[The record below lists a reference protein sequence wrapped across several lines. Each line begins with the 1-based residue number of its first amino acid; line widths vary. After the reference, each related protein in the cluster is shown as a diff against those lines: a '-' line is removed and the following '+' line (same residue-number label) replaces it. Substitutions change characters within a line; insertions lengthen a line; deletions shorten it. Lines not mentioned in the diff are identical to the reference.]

1 MTLIDF
7 GHLSSRI
14 LHTAVSQT
22 NPKVDKTTGKFD
34 TKDWAPMYVHLLLK
48 NLSYLKMKFESE
60 YGEIVICVDNKDN
73 WRKEVYPDYKGQRA
87 KKRSES
93 NINYET
99 FYTLQDEILDEL
111 DQNFPFKVLKVDK
124 CEADDIV
131 GVLAK
136 EYAKYEKTVV
146 VSSDKDFKQVL
157 EYGAKLFDPIAKVF
171 VNMTSDELKE
181 WKKEHI
187 LGGDDGDNIPNIKQ
201 HTEFTEEFRKYLG
214 ESGVYKDI
222 PVHEFLDMKM
232 SEDLFKKYN
241 VYEVYTAGKLKGQL
255 KDTKKIFKMIPFGE
269 KNIYKFAQ
277 NLEENLKSNVLYLK
291 HYKRNEEL
299 VLFENIP
306 NKIREEITEKVKNV
320 ENSYNPAG
328 IMNLLSRYMLIELM
342 KSASDFYYTPKATKN
357 PNINNPVSDWL

>member
-14 LHTAVSQT
+14 LHTAVLQV
-22 NPKVDKTTGKFD
+22 NPKVDKTLGKFN
-34 TKDWAPMYVHLLLK
+34 TNDWASMYVHLLLK
-48 NLSYLKMKFESE
+48 NLSYLKMKFEAE
-60 YGEIVICVDNKDN
+60 YGEIVICVDNKEN
-73 WRKEVYPDYKGQRA
+73 WRKDVYPDYKGNRA

-93 NINYET
+93 NIDYNT
-99 FYTLQDEILDEL
+99 FYELQDDILNEL
-111 DQNFPFKVLKVDK
+111 DLNFPFKVIKVDK

-171 VNMTSDELKE
+171 VNMSSDELKE
-181 WKKEHI
+181 WKIEHI

-214 ESGVYKDI
+214 EAGVYKDI
-222 PVHEFLDMKM
+222 PVHEFLEMKM
-232 SEDLFKKYN
+232 ADDLFKKYN
-241 VYEVYTAGKLKGQL
+241 IYEVYTAGKLKGQL

-269 KNIYKFAQ
+269 KNIYKFAK
-277 NLEENLKSNVLYLK
+277 NLNENLNSNILYK
-291 HYKRNEEL
+291 KYYDRNSQL

-306 NKIREEITEKVKNV
+306 TDIKNTIIEKVKVV
-320 ENSYNPAG
+320 ENKYNPSG
-328 IMNLLSRYMLIELM
+328 IMNLFSRFMLIELM
-342 KSASDFYYTPKATKN
+342 KSASDFYYTPKQTKN
-357 PNINNPVSDWL
+357 PYNSPVNEWL